1 MLAFHD
7 TGVGHPIV
15 WIHGFPHASA
25 IFEPQ
30 TAIGGFRHIRVDLPG
45 FGASPP
51 PGGDLTMSDY
61 SREIL
66 TVLDQL
72 GIARAIG
79 AGISMGGYIVMQILR
94 DAIHRLDGLILI
106 DTRERAD
113 SDRAR
118 EDRYKSV
125 AEIERNG
132 SGTIV
137 DSMLPKM
144 IHDQARR
151 DAFRQIMMTASPTG
165 MTAAQRAMARRSD
178 SAATLRGVRVPSL
191 VVVGDRDPITTV
203 DDARRMA
210 SLIKGSKLVIIP
222 NAAHAS
228 NFDQPEAFN
237 RAVMEFLGRRFRSK

>member
-1 MLAFHD
+1 
-7 TGVGHPIV
+7 
-15 WIHGFPHASA
+15 
-25 IFEPQ
+25 
-30 TAIGGFRHIRVDLPG
+30 
-45 FGASPP
+45 
-51 PGGDLTMSDY
+51 MSDY

-66 TVLDQL
+66 AVLDQL

-79 AGISMGGYIVMQILR
+79 AGISMGGYILMQILR

-113 SDRAR
+113 SDQAR
-118 EDRYKSV
+118 EDRYKNV
-125 AEIERNG
+125 AQIERNG
-132 SGTIV
+132 MDAVV

-144 IHDQARR
+144 ILDQARR

-165 MTAAQRAMARRSD
+165 MAAAQRAMARRSD

-191 VVVGDRDPITTV
+191 VVVGDHDPITTV

-210 SLIKGSKLVIIP
+210 LLIKGSKLVIIP

-237 RAVMEFLGRRFRSK
+237 RAVMEFLGTRFRSK